1 MASENP
7 HKSDDN
13 SVPRIRVNKWVV
25 YGAIAVVALIVSFI
39 LRRVDLESVSYT
51 HLTLPTSYLV

>member
-25 YGAIAVVALIVSFI
+25 YGAIAVVALLLDFPLDV
-39 LRRVDLESVSYT
+39 
-51 HLTLPTSYLV
+51 